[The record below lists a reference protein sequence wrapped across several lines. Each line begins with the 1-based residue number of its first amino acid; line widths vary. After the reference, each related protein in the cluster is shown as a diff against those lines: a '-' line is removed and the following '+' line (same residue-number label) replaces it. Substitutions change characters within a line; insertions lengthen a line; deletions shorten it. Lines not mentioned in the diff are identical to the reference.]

1 MASKRKRQVGGTIM
15 MQLPRKITF
24 RIYPQPGEEF
34 TDSNDCASIRES
46 CKLPKPVAVVENC
59 DDKLRYCHNLASI
72 CPARWHTVTS
82 NENIYVKIPKHFVV
96 TATCLCKG
104 VKNEV
109 SYNSNVFNVLN
120 DTNYTFKIE
129 YAKDTANPD
138 IYGVSDILG
147 RTENNQQIH
156 DIVVISQKQEIS
168 LDDLRKI
175 MNYYFFRYDKKF
187 VQYIGEFTESGS
199 KSVNVIAWTDI
210 RNENPLIQLP
220 CSSIG
225 QHSYKSSP
233 PCADKEQ
240 YTLSN
245 ALKLGEVCS

>member
-1 MASKRKRQVGGTIM
+1 MASRRKRQVGGNM
-15 MQLPRKITF
+15 MKLPKTITF

-46 CKLPKPVAVVENC
+46 CETSKTTQCTNKIKSC
-59 DDKLRYCHNLASI
+59 DTLSSI
-72 CPARWHTVTS
+72 CPAKWHTVTKA
-82 NENIYVKIPKHFVV
+82 EDIYVKIPQHFVV
-96 TATCLCKG
+96 TATCICNG
-104 VKNEV
+104 VSNTV
-109 SYNSNVFNVLN
+109 RYSSNVFDVLN
-120 DTNYTFKIE
+120 DNYIFKIE
-129 YAKDTANPD
+129 YAENTANPD
-138 IYGVSDILG
+138 IYGVSDILE
-147 RTENNQQIH
+147 RTKINQHIH
-156 DIVVISQKQEIS
+156 DIVVKSQIEKIL
-168 LDDLRKI
+168 LDNLRKI
-175 MNYYFFRYDKKF
+175 MNYYFFNYDKKF

-210 RNENPLIQLP
+210 RNEDLP

-233 PCADKEQ
+233 PCADEKQ